1 MITKTFQLEEWKTR
15 ELIKKYKQ
23 TSDVR
28 IKNEIVK
35 AYLFFVEKIAKNYAQ
50 KHKNQYEDLI
60 QVGCVGLINAIDKFD
75 INQNT
80 SFKTYCSHLIIGE
93 IKHYLRDQVPI
104 VKLPR
109 DLQEL
114 LPRIGR
120 ASQDITISTGKE
132 PTEKELSK
140 YLNIPVE
147 KIKETLE
154 MEQQTS
160 YLSLDQQVFDSK
172 DSNGLVLL
180 EQLEDKRYQSFQLSQ
195 EDKIILAEAIGSIKD
210 QSKQILEYAFYH
222 DLTQTE
228 IAKQLGISQM
238 QVSRR
243 LRSAMGELWEILNA
257 RVTPW

>member
-23 TSDVR
+23 TSDVK

-60 QVGCVGLINAIDKFD
+60 QVGCVGLLNSIEKFD
-75 INQNT
+75 LDQNT

-114 LPRIGR
+114 LPKIGK
-120 ASQDITISTGKE
+120 ASQDITIRTGKE
-132 PTEKELSK
+132 ATDKDIAN
-140 YLNIPVE
+140 YLNIPIE

-154 MEQQTS
+154 MELSTS
-160 YLSLDQQVFDSK
+160 YISLDQQAFDSK
-172 DSNGLVLL
+172 DNNSIALL
-180 EQLEDKRYQSFQLSQ
+180 EQLEDKKYQSFQLSQ
-195 EDKIILAEAIGSIKD
+195 EDKIILTEAIGLIKD

-228 IAKQLGISQM
+228 IAKKLGISQM

-243 LRSAMGELWEILNA
+243 LKSAVGELWEILNA